1 MKHIFLPKTHISK
14 GFTLIELM
22 VTVAIIG
29 ILAAIALPMY
39 GAYVTRS
46 KIPEATSALAGMRI
60 RLEQYYQDNRNYG
73 STAAACG
80 LAVPSGPNF
89 TYTCVWRGTDQTYLL
104 TATGVG
110 SMNGFAYTI
119 DEGGNR
125 ATTAVPTGWGT
136 APISCW
142 VSKKGGE
149 C

>member
-1 MKHIFLPKTHISK
+1 MKHIYLPNMRASR
-14 GFTLIELM
+14 GFTLMELM
-22 VTVAIIG
+22 ITMVIIG
-29 ILAAIALPMY
+29 ILAAIAVPMY
-39 GAYVTRS
+39 SAYVTRS

-80 LAVPSGPNF
+80 LAVPSGSNF
-89 TYTCVWRGTDQTYLL
+89 TYTCVWRGTDQTYLI
-104 TATGVG
+104 TANGVG
-110 SMNGFAYTI
+110 SMNGFTYTI

-125 ATTAVPTGWGT
+125 ATSAVPAGWGT

>member
-1 MKHIFLPKTHISK
+1 MKHIFLPKMRASK
-14 GFTLIELM
+14 GFTLMELM
-22 VTVAIIG
+22 ITMVIIG

-39 GAYVTRS
+39 SAYVTRS

-80 LAVPSGPNF
+80 LAVPSGSNF
-89 TYTCVWRGTDQTYLL
+89 TYTCVWRGTDQTYLI
-104 TATGVG
+104 TANGVG
-110 SMNGFAYTI
+110 SMNGFTYTI
-119 DEGGNR
+119 DEAGNR
-125 ATTAVPTGWGT
+125 ATTAVPDGWGT
-136 APISCW
+136 EPISCW